1 MKFHPIFWKYF
12 SQTKTLE
19 RKNENSSFHQFSNK
33 SLREA
38 WDQFKGLLQ
47 KTHSHGFRKL
57 VQINMY
63 IDGLRPYTRQF
74 HDSSANAN

>member
-1 MKFHPIFWKYF
+1 MLSLTNHEVHHHKVIFF
-12 SQTKTLE
+12 
-19 RKNENSSFHQFSNK
+19 NDHQFSNK